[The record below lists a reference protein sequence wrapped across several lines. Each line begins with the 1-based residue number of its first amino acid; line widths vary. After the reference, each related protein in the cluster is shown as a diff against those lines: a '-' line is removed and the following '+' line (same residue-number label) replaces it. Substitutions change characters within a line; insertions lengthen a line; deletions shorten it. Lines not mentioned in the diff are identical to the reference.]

1 MSTLRTGFIFALV
14 IFAAA
19 CSTEP
24 SKPVAPPIAS
34 IGGQWELTIE
44 SSMGSLEARMTVIQ
58 NGKDIHGSIDSRIGN
73 VDFTGTVNHKD
84 VQFGYTFD
92 GPGVKGRFDFSG
104 TVDGGA
110 MKGKT
115 VLGPFGE
122 GQFTAKRE

>member
-1 MSTLRTGFIFALV
+1 
-14 IFAAA
+14 
-19 CSTEP
+19 
-24 SKPVAPPIAS
+24 
-34 IGGQWELTIE
+34 
-44 SSMGSLEARMTVIQ
+44 MTVIQ

-73 VDFTGTVNHKD
+73 VDFTGTVSDKD
-84 VQFGYTFD
+84 VQFGYTYD

-110 MKGKT
+110 MKGKA